1 MPSGRYRI
9 VPGLL
14 LVALLVWSWAGS
26 GSAADDQNDG
36 VIAQRG
42 EDGTLAAAG
51 AIPTLDDF
59 IPVKTVTV
67 QFGDG
72 KFEISRSQRGQLQ
85 QLITQAQGL
94 HDYVISVVP
103 YAPDVGSDQKLSMQR
118 ASAVTA
124 ILRQAG
130 VSLAHVIVAP
140 ATDTSQP
147 GASSTK
153 GRAENRRAVV
163 TLLQNKATTG
173 N

>member
-1 MPSGRYRI
+1 MRSGRYRI
-9 VPGLL
+9 VPRSL
-14 LVALLVWSWAGS
+14 LVAALVWSWAGP
-26 GSAADDQNDG
+26 GSAADDQNDRA
-36 VIAQRG
+36 ITQRG
-42 EDGTLAAAG
+42 EDGTPAAAG
-51 AIPTLDDF
+51 ANPTLDDF

-85 QLITQAQGL
+85 QLITRAQGL
-94 HDYVISVVP
+94 HNYVISVVP
-103 YAPDVGSDQKLSMQR
+103 NAPEVGSDQKLSMQR

-130 VSLAHVIVAP
+130 VPLANVIVVP

-163 TLLQNKATTG
+163 TLLQNKTTTG